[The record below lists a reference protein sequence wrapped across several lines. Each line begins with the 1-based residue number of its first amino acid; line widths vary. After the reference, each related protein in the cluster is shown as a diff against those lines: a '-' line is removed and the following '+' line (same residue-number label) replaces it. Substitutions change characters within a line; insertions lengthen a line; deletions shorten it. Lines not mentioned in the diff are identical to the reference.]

1 MEANLIVRVL
11 CRDNFKVDVMNTTE
25 NFHKTLVKEPVSDKI
40 MKQLVVI
47 LTKDIV
53 DHERVPRDSLIFLES
68 YILEHI
74 STATFYLP

>member
-40 MKQLVVI
+40 MK
-47 LTKDIV
+47 
-53 DHERVPRDSLIFLES
+53 
-68 YILEHI
+68 
-74 STATFYLP
+74 